1 MTDHP
6 GQPPVLGT
14 VRAVIDD
21 GSFEEALAALEHV
34 VAHLEQG
41 RLSLDET
48 MTWYE
53 LGLRLSR
60 RCSEHLAQA
69 ELRISVLDAEYQPLA
84 SWDAESERDES

>member
-1 MTDHP
+1 MTDDT

-14 VRAVIDD
+14 VRAVVDD

-41 RLSLDET
+41 RLSLDDT

-53 LGLRLSR
+53 LGLRLAR

-84 SWDAESERDES
+84 SWDAESDSNGS

>member
-1 MTDHP
+1 MTDHNDVLP
-6 GQPPVLGT
+6 ALGT
-14 VRAVIDD
+14 VRAVVDD
-21 GSFEEALAALEHV
+21 GTFEEALAALEHV

-53 LGLRLSR
+53 IGLRLAR
-60 RCSEHLAQA
+60 RCSDHLAQA

-84 SWDAESERDES
+84 TWDAESENDES